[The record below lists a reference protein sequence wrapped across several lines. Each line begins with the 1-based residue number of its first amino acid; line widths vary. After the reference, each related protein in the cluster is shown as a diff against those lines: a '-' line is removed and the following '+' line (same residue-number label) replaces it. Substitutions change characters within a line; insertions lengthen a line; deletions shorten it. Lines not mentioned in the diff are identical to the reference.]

1 MFSKLKDFFCKTY
14 PFFGYD
20 FFIPVALYKRIE
32 ATEGEVSPKSIRHFF
47 SKAPYSLSKGQIQ
60 ITREADKL
68 FFVQIAFYEE
78 NKREIFKKEIEG
90 YKEVFPFWTV
100 FPHSFYG
107 APRWNQGY
115 QEHYRDTFWNIA
127 PPYPPKH
134 NRNIWINT
142 IVPMIGGFGL
152 RITANYIKKNN
163 YSNDRNRT
171 NPTPAFHSIPT
182 SHV

>member
-14 PFFGYD
+14 PIFGYE

-32 ATEGEVSPKSIRHFF
+32 AAEGEVSLKSIRHFF
-47 SKAPYSLSKGQIQ
+47 SKAPYSLSKGQLQ
-60 ITREADKL
+60 ITQEANKL

-78 NKREIFKKEIEG
+78 DKRETFKKEIEG

-115 QEHYRDTFWNIA
+115 QEHYTDTF
-127 PPYPPKH
+127 
-134 NRNIWINT
+134 
-142 IVPMIGGFGL
+142 L
-152 RITANYIKKNN
+152 NYWL
-163 YSNDRNRT
+163 SL
-171 NPTPAFHSIPT
+171 SIEEQEKYMDTYDCPEDWRLWLKDYCLWCKEKGT
-182 SHV
+182 L

>member
-14 PFFGYD
+14 PVFGYE

-32 ATEGEVSPKSIRHFF
+32 AAEGEVSPQSIRLFF
-47 SKAPYSLSKGQIQ
+47 SKASYAFSKDQLQ
-60 ITREADKL
+60 ITQEADKL

-78 NKREIFKKEIEG
+78 GKREHFQKEMED

-115 QEHYRDTFWNIA
+115 QEHYRDTFLEYWDSLSPEAQQEYMDKYHCPEDWRIWH
-127 PPYPPKH
+127 KERE
-134 NRNIWINT
+134 RNFK
-142 IVPMIGGFGL
+142 P
-152 RITANYIKKNN
+152 
-163 YSNDRNRT
+163 
-171 NPTPAFHSIPT
+171 
-182 SHV
+182 

>member
-14 PFFGYD
+14 PVFGYE

-32 ATEGEVSPKSIRHFF
+32 AVEGEVSPQSIRLFF
-47 SKAPYSLSKGQIQ
+47 SKAPYSLSKGQLQ
-60 ITREADKL
+60 ITQEADKL

-78 NKREIFKKEIEG
+78 GKREHFQKEMED

-115 QEHYRDTFWNIA
+115 QEHYRDTFLKYW
-127 PPYPPKH
+127 
-134 NRNIWINT
+134 
-142 IVPMIGGFGL
+142 
-152 RITANYIKKNN
+152 
-163 YSNDRNRT
+163 
-171 NPTPAFHSIPT
+171 HSLPEEEQEKYMDT
-182 SHV
+182 YHCPEDWRLWLEEYRQRSKEKETF